1 MADDD
6 TRLTSSSSCYKEILG
21 EPSQKTFLV
30 ANLTGVN
37 GFSLIFNLL
46 DENLNEINFNNQKYC
61 IFASNSAYD
70 EIPFDPTSYYE
81 IMIRPEKFPHEW
93 VMLKELS
100 LGTESNCTQSF
111 DSTNW
116 QNTASPTHWKYVK
129 VAIDG
134 ISQCRIRI
142 ILSGR

>member
-6 TRLTSSSSCYKEILG
+6 TRLTSSSSCFKEILG
-21 EPSQKTFLV
+21 EPNQETFLV

-37 GFSLIFNLL
+37 AFSIIFNLL
-46 DENLNEINFNNQKYC
+46 DENLNEVNFSNEKYR
-61 IFASNSAYD
+61 ILVSNSAYD
-70 EIPFDPTSYYE
+70 TIPSDETSYYE
-81 IMIRPEKFPHEW
+81 IMIRPDKFPHEW

-100 LGTESNCTQSF
+100 LGTESICTQSF

-116 QNTASPTHWKYVK
+116 QNTASPIHWKYVK